1 MKYGDVW
8 CFLIS
13 TKKLLSR
20 KLFLQPK
27 TFPFY
32 KINDISFVE
41 LLGKEGNCK
50 QVSFN
55 INFTFDGKFHS
66 KGSNQSIF
74 NFQCDGMTY
83 SR

>member
-50 QVSFN
+50 QVSFKIFSRLTGN
-55 INFTFDGKFHS
+55 FIRKEVINRY
-66 KGSNQSIF
+66 SIF
-74 NFQCDGMTY
+74 SVTV
-83 SR
+83 